1 MEHRWGGRLC
11 LSWNSV
17 PAFGEQEERVFSAA
31 CQNGLG
37 TVKGT
42 LSGMLV
48 AELALGM
55 RSPLLDD
62 FQACAQPSRLPPE
75 PFLSLGANMT
85 MRWKEWQ
92 AGIEL

>member
-1 MEHRWGGRLC
+1 M
-11 LSWNSV
+11 
-17 PAFGEQEERVFSAA
+17 PAFGELDKRVWSAC

-42 LSGMLV
+42 LSGMMA
-48 AELALGM
+48 AEQAVLGSSALLETFLNHNAP
-55 RSPLLDD
+55 RV
-62 FQACAQPSRLPPE
+62 LPPE
-75 PFLSLGANMT
+75 PFLSIGANVT